1 MKPMYLKDVENNP
14 QPSGWRGKMIE
25 TMRAANAPIPQ
36 ILHMLAFKPDVT
48 RELENFTQKVMRG
61 PSPLSPGLR
70 ELIATY
76 TSASNLCPFCRNSH
90 AAVAG
95 DLLGDAPLV
104 TAVLRDLE
112 AAPVNEAERALLVFV
127 KKVTQNL
134 PAVAEADIEALHSHG
149 WSDEAIYDAVTVCA
163 LFNFYNRWV
172 SASGVGDM
180 TPEAYNKTAA
190 RLAKG
195 YTEQAQT
202 VQPE

>member
-1 MKPMYLKDVENNP
+1 MNPMYLKDVENNP
-14 QPSGWRGKMIE
+14 EPGGWRAKMIE

-36 ILHMLAFKPDVT
+36 ILHLLAFKPDVT
-48 RELENFTQKVMRG
+48 KELESFTQKVMRG

-76 TSASNLCPFCRNSH
+76 TSASNECPFCRNSH

-95 DLLGDAPLV
+95 DLLQDEHLV
-104 TAVLRDLE
+104 ASVLQDLE
-112 AAPVNEAERALLVFV
+112 TAPVGGAERALLAFV

-180 TPEAYNKTAA
+180 TAEAYRQTAK

-195 YTEQAQT
+195 YSEQAQA
-202 VQPE
+202 PRSE